1 MQQLVPCKLC
11 GRKFFPD
18 RIVVHEKSCKGSHS
32 IKGKPAV
39 PNIISNNNNN
49 NSSNN
54 NNIANINNNNSIVT
68 TGPVPNVELLLST
81 PMTIRRQLHSQTDAV
96 KVKKEKVATNE
107 DMDRSHSD

>member
-18 RIVVHEKSCKGSHS
+18 RIVVHEKSCKGDHS
-32 IKGKPAV
+32 IKGKSAA
-39 PNIISNNNNN
+39 SNNNNN
-49 NSSNN
+49 NNN
-54 NNIANINNNNSIVT
+54 NSINNNVVNNNNSIVA
-68 TGPVPNVELLLST
+68 TGATPNVEILLST

-96 KVKKEKVATNE
+96 RVKKEPMASNE